1 MKKIGILT
9 SGGDAPGMNSVIH
22 TVVHCAMTYGMEVMG
37 IERGYSG
44 LINDEMKLMSYKS
57 VEDIM
62 QRGGTVLKTA
72 RCEGFLTAEGRQ
84 AALKN
89 LRLHGMDSL
98 IICGGDGSFHGA
110 LELKKLGIN
119 VICIPCTID
128 NDMGYT
134 DYAIGFDTA
143 VGTVL
148 DAVSKIQD
156 TASSHDRTTIVEVMG
171 RNCGDIALYSGIT
184 SGIECIL
191 IPEMPSDP
199 IAVCRKII
207 EAQDKG
213 KKHSIIIR
221 AEGSSVSTDD
231 LANIIFEETGFEVRK
246 VILSYVQRGGSPSA
260 MDRLR
265 ACLMGHEAVK
275 QINEDSNCQA
285 IGIQKD
291 TVISMDLQDAVEMPA
306 ICNLELI
313 ELADFLS
320 K

>member
-1 MKKIGILT
+1 M
-9 SGGDAPGMNSVIH
+9 
-22 TVVHCAMTYGMEVMG
+22 
-37 IERGYSG
+37 
-44 LINDEMKLMSYKS
+44 
-57 VEDIM
+57 
-62 QRGGTVLKTA
+62 
-72 RCEGFLTAEGRQ
+72 
-84 AALKN
+84 KN

-171 RNCGDIALYSGIT
+171 RNCG
-184 SGIECIL
+184 
-191 IPEMPSDP
+191 
-199 IAVCRKII
+199 
-207 EAQDKG
+207 
-213 KKHSIIIR
+213 
-221 AEGSSVSTDD
+221 
-231 LANIIFEETGFEVRK
+231 
-246 VILSYVQRGGSPSA
+246 
-260 MDRLR
+260 
-265 ACLMGHEAVK
+265 
-275 QINEDSNCQA
+275 QA